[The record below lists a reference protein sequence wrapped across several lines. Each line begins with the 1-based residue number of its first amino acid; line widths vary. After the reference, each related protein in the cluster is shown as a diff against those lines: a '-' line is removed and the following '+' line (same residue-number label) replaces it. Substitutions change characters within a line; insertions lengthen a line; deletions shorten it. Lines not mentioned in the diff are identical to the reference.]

1 LADAKR
7 VDIQVIPPLPLVTAI
22 VPAFNA
28 ETTLA
33 ATLRSVAAQTYAALE
48 IVIVDDGST
57 DLTAALAERFCAG
70 EPRARLIRKAN
81 GGASSA
87 RNAGIAGAR
96 GDYVAPVDADD
107 LWHPLKIERQV
118 AAALAAPEPP
128 AFVYCWFRVIDADDR
143 VIGDGEPH
151 RVDGMAFQRL
161 AYRNFVG
168 NGSGPLVRRDA
179 ALAVGG
185 YDEAL
190 WGVEDIAFQ
199 LALARRWPV
208 AAVPE
213 YLVGYRVHG
222 GGLSQD
228 RERMLRAWE
237 GLLDTLA
244 EGDPPVP
251 RRVIGWNLAIRSFG
265 LAEQKAGRGDR
276 SGGLRLLLRAL
287 RLDPTRTGAHLGYRA
302 ARLVRR
308 KLGGRKDEPQW
319 PSFFDVD
326 PAARMRSDPHE
337 LPALARALERLE
349 ARRLARLTD

>member
-1 LADAKR
+1 
-7 VDIQVIPPLPLVTAI
+7 VDTKAAPALPLVTAI

-28 ETTLA
+28 EATLS
-33 ATLRSVAAQTYAALE
+33 ATLRSVAAQTYATLE

-57 DLTAALAERFCAG
+57 DSTAAIAERFCAG

-87 RNAGIAGAR
+87 RNAGIAAAR
-96 GDYVAPVDADD
+96 GDYVAPIDADD
-107 LWHPLKIERQV
+107 LWHPAKIERQV

-128 AFVYCWFRVIDADDR
+128 GFVYCWFRVIDADDR
-143 VIGDGEPH
+143 VSGDSEPH
-151 RVDGMAFQRL
+151 RVAGRAFQRL

-179 ALAVGG
+179 ALSVGG

-208 AAVPE
+208 AAVPQ

-237 GLLDTLA
+237 GLLDTLSR
-244 EGDPPVP
+244 GDPPVP

-265 LAEQKAGRGDR
+265 LAEQRAGRGDW
-276 SGGLRLLLRAL
+276 GGALRLLLRAL
-287 RLDPTRTGAHLGYRA
+287 RLDPARTGAHLGYRA

-308 KLGGRKDEPQW
+308 KLGGRRQAPQR
-319 PSFFDVD
+319 PGFFDVD
-326 PAARMRSDPHE
+326 PTTRVGSDPHE
-337 LPALARALERLE
+337 VPTLTRALERLE